1 MTVAIGFRQGTP
13 MRSEIEALDA
23 SRLTAATE
31 VAATAIDRRF
41 GTGPVAGQIQ
51 APVITAIR

>member
-1 MTVAIGFRQGTP
+1 